1 MVGDIDGDVLGDF
14 STKESQVSQQVDW
27 MIRAIVV
34 LSKQYRSCLLISDA
48 NHLQVRSDPEFTLNT
63 AVESSMQL
71 VEFLDGISVETELG
85 KNVRT
90 IESI

>member
-1 MVGDIDGDVLGDF
+1 MVGDMDGDVLGDI
-14 STKESQVSQQVDW
+14 STNESQVSQQVDW

-34 LSKQYRSCLLISDA
+34 LSEQYRFCLLISDA

-63 AVESSMQL
+63 AVASSMQL

-85 KNVRT
+85 ETVRT
-90 IESI
+90 IEST